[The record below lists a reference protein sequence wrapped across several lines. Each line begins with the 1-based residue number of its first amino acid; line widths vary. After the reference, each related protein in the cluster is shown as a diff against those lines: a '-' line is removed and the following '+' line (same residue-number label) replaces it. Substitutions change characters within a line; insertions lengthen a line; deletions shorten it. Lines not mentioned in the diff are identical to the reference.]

1 MATPSSVSEDDTNVL
16 ESELEVPTD
25 DLTSRKCMLNV
36 FLKCMLEFF
45 IVFFFIFIK
54 FLVTLFEIGGTE
66 TTDVL
71 TQMACGRF

>member
-1 MATPSSVSEDDTNVL
+1 MYVRIFYS
-16 ESELEVPTD
+16 
-25 DLTSRKCMLNV
+25 
-36 FLKCMLEFF
+36 
-45 IVFFFIFIK
+45 FFFIFIK